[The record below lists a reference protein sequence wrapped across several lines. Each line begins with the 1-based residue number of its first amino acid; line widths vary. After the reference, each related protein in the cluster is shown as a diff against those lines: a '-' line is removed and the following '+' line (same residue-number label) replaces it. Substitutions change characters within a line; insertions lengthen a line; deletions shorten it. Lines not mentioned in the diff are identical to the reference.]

1 MPCRQLRPSSRRE
14 HVKASKSYG
23 MEKKKKEEEKQTTH
37 KSLKRESQIEAKSS
51 LIKGAADGGDFSVE
65 VVLKY
70 NYIRSSEHSIP
81 YHILTFGICF
91 SSNNHVHHS
100 RKIIIPSPSRGWDL
114 VLAWFHVHYYY
125 PIPHK
130 GMGSCSSLV
139 SCTLLL
145 FFFFFLS

>member
-1 MPCRQLRPSSRRE
+1 MAENCRRLQGKRSVSVSCQLLVIITSTSDQSQTVLRWTCVNISSQE
-14 HVKASKSYG
+14 NSIYSESIYG
-23 MEKKKKEEEKQTTH
+23 QPDLAFTRSFGTGTCLGSLSTT
-37 KSLKRESQIEAKSS
+37 
-51 LIKGAADGGDFSVE
+51 D
-65 VVLKY
+65 
-70 NYIRSSEHSIP
+70 HSI
-81 YHILTFGICF
+81 
-91 SSNNHVHHS
+91 
-100 RKIIIPSPSRGWDL
+100 IIIPSPSRGWDL